1 MIHGRTAETK
11 KRETRR
17 VIAVI
22 VAVVLAVVLWFT
34 WDSAN
39 VEAEAQSALSV
50 RNAVMDAALQC
61 AAVEGAYPSSLDH
74 LVEAYGIRFDPEVY
88 DVRYEVF
95 ADNVAPTVQVMR
107 R

>member
-1 MIHGRTAETK
+1 MIHGRTAATK
-11 KRETRR
+11 KRQARR
-17 VIAVI
+17 VIGAI

-61 AAVEGAYPSSLDH
+61 AAVEGAYPASLTYLEEHYGLIVNHADY
-74 LVEAYGIRFDPEVY
+74 VVTYEA
-88 DVRYEVF
+88 F
-95 ADNVAPTVQVMR
+95 AANVPPSVVVMPR
-107 R
+107 